1 MAERETEMVNIGA
14 ITTAVNGAAGV
25 LKEIGSIAKKAGNR
39 EINEHLIDLQQRVID
54 IQGLLTE
61 LIAENESLRRRIADL
76 EKSADIERELKFE
89 ESVYWRV
96 RDGKREDG
104 PFCPNCWDGQRKQV
118 HLTPDGAPGSYRCGV
133 CNPIKYFH
141 TREYKRPSLDPF
153 SAGPSRF
160 RGEF

>member
-1 MAERETEMVNIGA
+1 MVNIGA

-61 LIAENESLRRRIADL
+61 LIAENEALRRRIAEL
-76 EKSADIERELKFE
+76 EHSADIERELKFE

-96 RDGKREDG
+96 RDGKRVEG
-104 PFCPNCWDGQRKQV
+104 PLCPNCWDSKRMFV
-118 HLTPDGAPGSYRCGV
+118 HLTPSESRGVYYCGV
-133 CNPIKYFH
+133 CKAGPITTGEH
-141 TREYKRPSLDPF
+141 KRLSLDPL
-153 SAGPSRF
+153 SLGPSRF
-160 RGEF
+160 NEDF